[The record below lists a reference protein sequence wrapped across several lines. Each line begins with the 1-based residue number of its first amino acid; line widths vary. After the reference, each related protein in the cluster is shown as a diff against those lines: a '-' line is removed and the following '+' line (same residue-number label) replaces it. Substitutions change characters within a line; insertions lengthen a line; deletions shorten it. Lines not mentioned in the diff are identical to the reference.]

1 MQPVEA
7 AEGEDMEGTG
17 GIAKELL
24 DKPVA
29 LQGDHFIW
37 RLVVGSHG
45 VSQKLRGRP
54 SVSRQAGTQ
63 TRTRTRTNTDAGSG

>member
-37 RLVVGSHG
+37 RLALNADCAPRLDTG
-45 VSQKLRGRP
+45 
-54 SVSRQAGTQ
+54 
-63 TRTRTRTNTDAGSG
+63 